1 MVMNKKREK
10 IEILVDLALE
20 RILGERN
27 QKNSQDS

>member
-1 MVMNKKREK
+1 MVMNKNRENMQ
-10 IEILVDLALE
+10 IVVDLALE